1 MIKLYTING
10 CYHCQ
15 QAKRKLKELEIIFK
29 EIDVD
34 QEVANY
40 LKTKTDQ
47 MSLPVIMYHEECDD
61 VNNDEVVSLDEAI
74 KRYEQE
80 NRLKG

>member
-1 MIKLYTING
+1 MIKLYTLPT

-15 QAKRKLKELEIIFK
+15 QAKRKLKELNILFK

-34 QEVANY
+34 QDVADY

-47 MSLPVIMYHEECDD
+47 MSLPVIMFHKELDD